1 MGPAAKGAAWFPF
14 VEEANPEVQDFSPPR
29 SLMLARGSH
38 ALMMSAF
45 KSLAR
50 TLICLQ
56 FNEHQSRGE
65 VSQSLGD

>member
-1 MGPAAKGAAWFPF
+1 MGPAAEGAAWFPF

-29 SLMLARGSH
+29 SLMLAHGSH

-45 KSLAR
+45 KSLAQ
-50 TLICLQ
+50 TLICLH

-65 VSQSLGD
+65 VSKSLGD